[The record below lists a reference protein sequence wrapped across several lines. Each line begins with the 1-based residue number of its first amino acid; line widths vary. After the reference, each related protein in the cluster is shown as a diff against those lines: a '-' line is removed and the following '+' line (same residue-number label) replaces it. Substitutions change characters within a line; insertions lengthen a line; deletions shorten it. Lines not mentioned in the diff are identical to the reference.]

1 MPGGED
7 RPVRA
12 RGNNSRAKWNYSKYS
27 LKTIS
32 CRESSIAAA
41 CYLCNTLRKRR
52 GVNTVWTP
60 VKGLAFTADINVTR
74 LDQKNSG
81 TVTVPLP
88 GLLSVAKPSAV
99 CELRDQTGVS
109 MLLRAQRN
117 W

>member
-12 RGNNSRAKWNYSKYS
+12 RGNNSHAKWNYSKYS

-81 TVTVPLP
+81 TVTIPAP
-88 GLLSVAKPSAV
+88 LLSVAKPAAV
-99 CELRDQTGVS
+99 YELRDQTGVS
-109 MLLRAQRN
+109 MLLRAQHN

>member
-1 MPGGED
+1 MIGF
-7 RPVRA
+7 
-12 RGNNSRAKWNYSKYS
+12 
-27 LKTIS
+27 
-32 CRESSIAAA
+32 
-41 CYLCNTLRKRR
+41 
-52 GVNTVWTP
+52 NTVWTP

-99 CELRDQTGVS
+99 YELKDQTGVS

>member
-1 MPGGED
+1 MACGE
-7 RPVRA
+7 
-12 RGNNSRAKWNYSKYS
+12 
-27 LKTIS
+27 T
-32 CRESSIAAA
+32 SITTA

-81 TVTVPLP
+81 TVTIPAP
-88 GLLSVAKPSAV
+88 LLSVAKPAAMY
-99 CELRDQTGVS
+99 ELRDQTGVS
-109 MLLRAQRN
+109 MLLRAQHN